1 MKKEIIELAIRS
13 PKIGVNREEFILA
26 KNAAVKKLVS
36 INGIGPERE
45 FEPFNTMPKKNSEVF
60 VGMTKYASQ
69 GKVYRAMFS
78 FGFIS
83 KLMKFMKKMDAIAG
97 VFIQPTDETFDY
109 LSFSTH
115 QNITE
120 IALLRPKKGID
131 QETFLKAR
139 ATFLKQLDAEQE
151 VEKSYTF
158 NVTGGF
164 KGKDTFP
171 HFTVYKNKEAFDN
184 LMERAFELPYVQE
197 FFKVFDAEIICFC
210 KTIK

>member
-120 IALLRPKKGID
+120 IA
-131 QETFLKAR
+131 
-139 ATFLKQLDAEQE
+139 
-151 VEKSYTF
+151 F